1 MRCPHCGHTIR
12 FAQPLTKRQ
21 AELYRYIAGYQ
32 WAHSYA
38 PTFEEIAEAFN
49 YKSLATVHEHLSH
62 LEKKGWIYRDFNLAR
77 GTSCLVTLD
86 ELRPEEATLVM
97 DEIARQAVQMETQ
110 DEQDEAEEP

>member
-1 MRCPHCGHTIR
+1 MRCPHCGHTIH

-49 YKSLATVHEHLSH
+49 YKSLATVHEHLSR
-62 LEKKGWIYRDFNLAR
+62 LETKGWIHRDYNQAR
-77 GTSCLVTLD
+77 GISCLVTPD

-110 DEQDEAEEP
+110 NEQDEAEEP